1 MKKIFIYFF
10 AFLFICF
17 IFPALLTKR
26 EKETSSEVNNI
37 EINDT
42 SKVEENAQSQYEYK
56 KYGTIKLLHQK
67 TGEVEEVNLDTYLC
81 NVVSAEMPADY
92 EKEALKAQAV
102 VARTYTIYKIENK
115 KHDNADICDS
125 STCCQAWVS
134 NETRL
139 ERWEESKRE
148 ENWNKIEQCVNET
161 KGKIVTKKIP
171 DNTISNIL
179 FNIRFSTLLRGSYL
193 KFKIGILPIILCQIR
208 RGKPLQTLGTP

>member
-134 NETRL
+134 KETRL

-148 ENWNKIEQCVNET
+148 ENWNKI
-161 KGKIVTKKIP
+161 
-171 DNTISNIL
+171 
-179 FNIRFSTLLRGSYL
+179 
-193 KFKIGILPIILCQIR
+193 
-208 RGKPLQTLGTP
+208 

>member
-115 KHDNADICDS
+115 KHDNADICD
-125 STCCQAWVS
+125 
-134 NETRL
+134 
-139 ERWEESKRE
+139 
-148 ENWNKIEQCVNET
+148 
-161 KGKIVTKKIP
+161 
-171 DNTISNIL
+171 
-179 FNIRFSTLLRGSYL
+179 
-193 KFKIGILPIILCQIR
+193 
-208 RGKPLQTLGTP
+208 

>member
-115 KHDNADICDS
+115 KHDNASGKSVCRELVLVKVRSDKDTRQDIMSIANIFRANIVD
-125 STCCQAWVS
+125 VS
-134 NETRL
+134 KGSMIIELTGAT
-139 ERWEESKRE
+139 SKCE
-148 ENWNKIEQCVNET
+148 AFLGLLDGFEIIELVRT
-161 KGKIVTKKIP
+161 GLTGLV
-171 DNTISNIL
+171 
-179 FNIRFSTLLRGSYL
+179 RG
-193 KFKIGILPIILCQIR
+193 QR
-208 RGKPLQTLGTP
+208 QD